1 MFCAITSAKFIR
13 KKNWL
18 NVSEYLVLEKVE
30 NNNLSRR
37 FILGA
42 FAASAITAAPTFTKA
57 AGFLRGA
64 GDIRTLNMISR
75 RTGERFKGIYC
86 IDNKYIPEVLEE
98 INFVMRDWRRN
109 ETKTIDRRTIDI
121 IAASHNLLNTDEPYT
136 LLSGYRSAK
145 TNAMLRRRSRSVA
158 RHSLHM
164 TGQAADIRLSSRSV
178 KQIFKAAAK
187 CSGGGVG
194 RYYRSNF
201 VHMDCGPIRTWR
213 G

>member
-1 MFCAITSAKFIR
+1 MSEKFILG
-13 KKNWL
+13 KT
-18 NVSEYLVLEKVE
+18 E
-30 NNNLSRR
+30 NNNFSRR

-42 FAASAITAAPTFTKA
+42 FAASAITAAPTFAKA

-64 GDIRTLNMISR
+64 GDIRSLNIISR

-109 ETKTIDRRTIDI
+109 EIKDIDRRTIDI
-121 IAASHNLLNTDEPYT
+121 IAASHNLLDTDEPYT

-158 RHSLHM
+158 RHSLHV
-164 TGQAADIRLSSRSV
+164 TGQAADVRLSSRSV
-178 KQIFKAAAK
+178 KQVYKAAAK

-194 RYYRSNF
+194 RYYRSGF
-201 VHMDCGPIRTWR
+201 VHMDCGPIRRWR

>member
-1 MFCAITSAKFIR
+1 M
-13 KKNWL
+13 
-18 NVSEYLVLEKVE
+18 SEQVILEKTE
-30 NNNLSRR
+30 NSNFSRR

-64 GDIRTLNMISR
+64 GDIRSLNMVSR
-75 RTGERFKGIYC
+75 GTGERFRGVYC

-109 ETKTIDRRTIDI
+109 EIKTIDRRTIDI

-164 TGQAADIRLSSRSV
+164 TGQAADVRLSSRSV
-178 KQIFKAAAK
+178 KQVYKAAAK

-194 RYYRSNF
+194 RYYRSGF
-201 VHMDCGPIRTWR
+201 VHIDCGPLRTWR

>member
-1 MFCAITSAKFIR
+1 MWA
-13 KKNWL
+13 
-18 NVSEYLVLEKVE
+18 SERFVLENINRHKI
-30 NNNLSRR
+30 SRR
-37 FILGA
+37 FVLGA
-42 FAASAITAAPTFTKA
+42 FAASAITAAPTFSKA

-64 GDIRTLNMISR
+64 GNIRSINMISR

-86 IDNKYIPEVLEE
+86 IDNEYIPEVLDE
-98 INFVMRDWRRN
+98 INYVMRDWRRN
-109 ETKTIDRRTIDI
+109 EVKSIDRRTIDI

-158 RHSLHM
+158 RDSLHIS
-164 TGQAADIRLSSRSV
+164 GQAADIRLSSRSV
-178 KQIFKAAAK
+178 KQISKAAAK
-187 CSGGGVG
+187 CNGGGVG

-201 VHMDCGPIRTWR
+201 VHMDCGPIRRWR